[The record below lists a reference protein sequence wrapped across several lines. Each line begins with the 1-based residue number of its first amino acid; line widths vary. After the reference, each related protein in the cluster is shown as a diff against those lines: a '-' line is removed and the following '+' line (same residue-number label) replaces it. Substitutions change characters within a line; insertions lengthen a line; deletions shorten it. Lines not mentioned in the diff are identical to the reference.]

1 MPTDYKSD
9 KAIKSFF
16 YVRKDDFLRRVTV
29 VFIILVWLFICN
41 ANVIQYS

>member
-41 ANVIQYS
+41 ANVIEYS

>member
-16 YVRKDDFLRRVTV
+16 YVRKDDFLKKETV
-29 VFIILVWLFICN
+29 LFIILVWLFICN
-41 ANVIQYS
+41 TNVIQYS

>member
-16 YVRKDDFLRRVTV
+16 YVRKDDFLKKETV
-29 VFIILVWLFICN
+29 VSIIIAWLFICN
-41 ANVIQYS
+41 TNVIQYS

>member
-16 YVRKDDFLRRVTV
+16 YVRKDDFLKKETV
-29 VFIILVWLFICN
+29 LFIILVWLFICN
-41 ANVIQYS
+41 ANIIQYS